1 MKLDYLS
8 WSENPVR
15 RIEIK
20 LKPIL
25 KLKQIKFVLR
35 RPEQFIQ
42 TTDKS
47 VQFTC
52 TIKHFTL
59 GWYAWNQRRIQDFPA
74 FPKGCGVKLLFW
86 PIFPKNCMKIK
97 NSLDRASPRIRQS
110 WKESWG
116 FPAHKMDISCTYS
129 QEEIIEGFFSH
140 VICKEPAG
148 KNILLWIVPLF
159 LSSKSVSL

>member
-8 WSENPVR
+8 GSENPVR

-20 LKPIL
+20 LKLIL

-59 GWYAWNQRRIQDFPA
+59 G
-74 FPKGCGVKLLFW
+74 
-86 PIFPKNCMKIK
+86 
-97 NSLDRASPRIRQS
+97 
-110 WKESWG
+110 
-116 FPAHKMDISCTYS
+116 
-129 QEEIIEGFFSH
+129 
-140 VICKEPAG
+140 
-148 KNILLWIVPLF
+148 
-159 LSSKSVSL
+159 